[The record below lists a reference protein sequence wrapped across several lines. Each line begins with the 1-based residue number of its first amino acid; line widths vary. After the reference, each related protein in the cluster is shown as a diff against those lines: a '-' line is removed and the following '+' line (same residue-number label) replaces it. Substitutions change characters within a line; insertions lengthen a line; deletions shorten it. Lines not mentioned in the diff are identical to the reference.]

1 MPEEQPVIST
11 AFEISPTVK
20 QHKGFRVAPKS
31 AAVL

>member
-11 AFEISPTVK
+11 ALEISGIGVAAYGFWVQP
-20 QHKGFRVAPKS
+20 KG